1 MKYNTNNHDDDRML
15 GDSGLTPEQET
26 VIVLTAGCFTFLV
39 LFVIFIIVLIVFALL
54 K

>member
-26 VIVLTAGCFTFLV
+26 EIVLTAGCFTFCILFLV
-39 LFVIFIIVLIVFALL
+39 LIAVLLIFSLI